1 MRVNLGNSTI
11 IYMFLNYYFIK
22 IEKVILEY
30 LQLFESHVLLYVHIF
45 VPSVLRMRNLPGS
58 QSFTEEESNKMSND
72 SAGCFHKHP
81 HVTHTFITSTLVIC
95 SPHQH
100 V

>member
-1 MRVNLGNSTI
+1 
-11 IYMFLNYYFIK
+11 MFLNYYFIK
-22 IEKVILEY
+22 KEKVILEY

-45 VPSVLRMRNLPGS
+45 VPSVLRIRNLPGS
-58 QSFTEEESNKMSND
+58 RSFTEEESNKTSND
-72 SAGCFHKHP
+72 SAGCLHKHP